1 MFEATAARSR
11 SLRHLPLSRLSNLEG
26 AATHATFKSEGRLRF
41 AQDCNGKMEWQELQ
55 ELQNGAE
62 TVQTYV
68 RKNSLIPLPDGLG

>member
-41 AQDCNGKMEWQELQ
+41 AREEGVTGVAGVQ

-62 TVQTYV
+62 T
-68 RKNSLIPLPDGLG
+68 